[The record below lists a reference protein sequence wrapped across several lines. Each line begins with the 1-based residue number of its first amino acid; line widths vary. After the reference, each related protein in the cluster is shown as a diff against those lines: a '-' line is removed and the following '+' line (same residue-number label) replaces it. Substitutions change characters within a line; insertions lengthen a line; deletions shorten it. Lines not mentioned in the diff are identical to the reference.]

1 MRKLRSSMWFVTFCL
16 SLAVAAPAAAQDT
29 VLVGTVADETG
40 GVLPGVTVTALHVDS
55 GNTFLGVSDGTGAY
69 RIGALRVGVFNVS
82 AGLSGF
88 ATQLQESVQIQ
99 VGQTVVIDFTM
110 TISTLEE
117 TVTVTGAAPLVD
129 VQQSTV
135 GGNIDTRQLQALPV
149 NGRDWMQLSM
159 LAPGNRTNNTANAG
173 SPSGRWA
180 TDFQV
185 NLDGQGVTQS
195 YSVAYIGQP
204 KFSRD
209 AIAEFEVV
217 SSRFDATQGRSTG
230 VQVNAVTKAGTN
242 LFSGSASGYFRH
254 DSMNA
259 ADFFADRVLPYE
271 NQQYSFTFG
280 GPLVRDKLHFFGYYE
295 QEREPFSL
303 FFNSG
308 IPEFDLLANGPDN
321 TGLQVQ
327 RSHRLFGGR
336 VDAQLSDSTRLMV
349 RGNGWL
355 HDGFHRPERAL
366 THHPSQLLIA
376 EYNSRQIYGTLTTA
390 TNRTV
395 NELKIGSNYLRND
408 RTPFY
413 GYRSPEVRLAGVH
426 VGPSYISAW
435 ANQSQ
440 DIVSVRDDFTMVRG
454 GHTLKIGG
462 ELMLPSYYI
471 FSAIERDGALF
482 AQGGPIPDN
491 VAELFPSPDPS
502 TWNLDGLPGSIVQR
516 WAQSTGR
523 YDVHSVTCEN
533 PGTPQTE
540 ADPDNANCWRTKPAI
555 SWWVQDDWRVTRNLT
570 LNLGV
575 RWDFQQDMMA
585 NDIDLTSIRAP
596 QYANDPIR
604 GIAPQQYNMFQP
616 RLGFAY
622 ALNENRTVVR
632 GGWGLYFSGINDVS
646 AIHTEYPLAF
656 QTFENLYD
664 GRPDFAS
671 DPFKSLPDGRQP
683 TADEVIA
690 GAHAGLYRLDP
701 SSYGPITLAD
711 ARARYSYQT
720 TIGFQQQFGDTMSF
734 QADYV
739 YIGNRNGLYPRNE
752 NVTYNPETGANYP
765 YSDPST
771 RKWPDLGLV
780 RIYDHGKTSDYQGLE
795 TGFTKR
801 FSQGW
806 QVSATYTLG
815 FSEQCSPSPVDGA
828 FPVARDIGDDCWRST
843 ISDGGPPDQR
853 HRAVFNG
860 IWDLPYDFQVSGLYF
875 FGSGQRF
882 DSYTVFDVRDTGGF
896 FIPWP
901 AAANRLQPDGTI
913 IDAGAVQGSAINRV
927 DVRLQ
932 RRFNFGRAYVDLM
945 LEVFN
950 LFNTENYGSYQGFA
964 SHARYG
970 QPNPNPDVAYWPRI
984 MQLGFR
990 LAF

>member
-1 MRKLRSSMWFVTFCL
+1 MRKLRSSIWFAAFGL
-16 SLAVAAPAAAQDT
+16 SLAVAAPAAAQEV
-29 VLVGTVADETG
+29 VLLGTVADETG
-40 GVLPGVTVTALHVDS
+40 GVLPGVTVTALHVDT

-69 RIGALRVGVFNVS
+69 RIGALRPGVYNVS

-88 ATQLQESVQIQ
+88 ATQLQQSVVLQ
-99 VGQTVVIDFTM
+99 VGQTVVIEFTM

-129 VQQSTV
+129 VQQSTM
-135 GGNIDTRQLQALPV
+135 GGNIDSRQLQALPV
-149 NGRDWMQLSM
+149 NGRDWMQLTM
-159 LAPGNRTNNTANAG
+159 LAPGNRTNHTASTG

-185 NLDGQGVTQS
+185 NLDGQAVSQS

-230 VQVNAVTKAGTN
+230 VQVNAVTKSGTN
-242 LFSGSASGYFRH
+242 TFSGSLAGYFRH
-254 DSMNA
+254 DNFNA
-259 ADFFADRVLPYE
+259 ADFFADEVLPYQ
-271 NQQYSFTFG
+271 NQQISGTFG
-280 GPLVRDKLHFFGYYE
+280 GPIVEDRLHFFGYYE

-308 IPEFDLLANGPDN
+308 VPEFDALANGSDG
-321 TGLQVQ
+321 TGLQVK
-327 RSHRLFGGR
+327 RSHTLFGGR
-336 VDAQLSDSTRLMV
+336 VDAQLADSTRLMV

-355 HDGFHRPERAL
+355 NEGPYRPERAIS
-366 THHPSQLLIA
+366 HHPSQLLNTT
-376 EYNSRQIYGTLTTA
+376 YKSRQLYGTLTHA

-395 NELKIGSNYLRND
+395 NEIKAGSNYLRND
-408 RTPFY
+408 RFPHY
-413 GYRSPEVRLAGVH
+413 GFRSPEVRLRGVNI
-426 VGPSYISAW
+426 GPSYISSW
-435 ANQSQ
+435 ANQTQ
-440 DIVSVRDDFTMVRG
+440 NIWSVRDDFTMVRG
-454 GHTLKIGG
+454 GHTLKVGG
-462 ELMLPSYYI
+462 EFMLPGYYI
-471 FSAIERDGALF
+471 FSAIERDGFLDAR
-482 AQGGPIPDN
+482 GGPAPSN
-491 VAELFPSPDPS
+491 LAELFPSPDPS
-502 TWNLDGLPGSIVQR
+502 TWNLDGLAPITVR
-516 WAQSTGR
+516 WSQTTGR
-523 YDVHSVTCEN
+523 YDVHAVTCDD
-533 PGTPQTE
+533 PGPPQTE
-540 ADPDNANCWRTKPAI
+540 EADPSSACWRTKPAI

-585 NDIDLTSIRAP
+585 NDIDLTSLRAP
-596 QYANDPIR
+596 QYASDPVR

-656 QTFENLYD
+656 YTFENLND
-664 GRPDFAS
+664 GRPDFPS
-671 DPFKSLPDGRQP
+671 KPFAHLPGGRQP
-683 TADEVIA
+683 TYQEVID
-690 GAHAGLYRLDP
+690 GAHAGVFRLDP
-701 SSYGPITLAD
+701 SSYAPITLDD
-711 ARARYSYQT
+711 ARARYSYQAT
-720 TIGFQQQFGDTMSF
+720 FGMQHQLGDSMSF

-752 NVTYNPETGANYP
+752 NLTYNPETGANYP
-765 YSDPST
+765 FSDPST

-795 TGFTKR
+795 TAFTKR

-806 QVSATYTLG
+806 QMSATYTLG
-815 FSEQCSPSPVDGA
+815 FAEQCSPSPVDDA
-828 FPVARDIGDDCWRST
+828 FPVPRDLGGDCWRAT

-860 IWDLPYDFQVSGLYF
+860 IWDLPYDFQVSGLFF

-882 DSYTVFDVRDTGGF
+882 DSAVWTDLRDTGGA

-901 AAANRLQPDGTI
+901 AAAHRLTADGTI
-913 IDAGAVQGSAINRV
+913 IDHGAVLGDPVHRM

-932 RRFNFGRAYVDLM
+932 RRINFGRAYVDLM

-950 LFNTENYGSYQGFA
+950 LFNHENYGNYQWNYGRA
-964 SHARYG
+964 TYG
-970 QPNPNPDVAYWPRI
+970 QPVPNPDVAYWPRI